1 MHIWTSH
8 DVFWLENEGV
18 PCFREWQ
25 PMEHYLGSSAC
36 IDWAAAKGLANCL
49 FIKEWKQV

>member
-25 PMEHYLGSSAC
+25 PMEHYLGSTARALTGRLPRVWQ
-36 IDWAAAKGLANCL
+36 IAYL
-49 FIKEWKQV
+49 